1 VFVSIRLV
9 AWSAWNE
16 VNSSSNR
23 ILDSSTA
30 YFCAI
35 IQAAE
40 AVMPVTREWSIQRQF
55 WQSQVPC
62 ALGTINMTWKFFS
75 SACPDYDGS
84 TVYYPAHESTG
95 ALIKAHAENIQN
107 LAKREERLRFIMSL
121 VTDQLPRFGS
131 KTDRVEMATSGPVT
145 KRPSSDDALSA
156 IAGDSQAARDFR
168 KAPARHHPEVRIPE
182 HLRAMRRP
190 ESWEEDLEIM
200 PGMMRAAIEIRLL
213 LALSFLFCVLALFFI
228 YQAAFPSKK
237 VRAVAP
243 QECVARVF

>member
-1 VFVSIRLV
+1 M
-9 AWSAWNE
+9 
-16 VNSSSNR
+16 
-23 ILDSSTA
+23 
-30 YFCAI
+30 

-40 AVMPVTREWSIQRQF
+40 AVMPVIRAWGIRRQF
-55 WQSQVPC
+55 WQSQVLC

-75 SACPDYDGS
+75 SAYPDYDGF
-84 TVYYPAHESTG
+84 TVYYPARESTG
-95 ALIKAHAENIQN
+95 ALIKAHAEKIQN
-107 LAKREERLRFIMSL
+107 LARREERLRFIMSL

-131 KTDRVEMATSGPVT
+131 KTDQVEMATSGPVT
-145 KRPSSDDALSA
+145 KRPSNDDALSA

-168 KAPARHHPEVRIPE
+168 KALARHYPEVRIPE

-243 QECVARVF
+243 Q